1 MSFELACY
9 WKMDE
14 QASDCC
20 TRIGKSSK
28 KSFQTTATAFRTMC
42 KQPEQRKLAEN
53 FLRNMEDTVEGLLQ
67 SLDVWALRMTTRTR
81 IFTVYHWCWVH
92 AKERNWFILDR
103 FCTRKW
109 RKLGEISSNHNL
121 LQQQLSSGVR
131 IWSSTIARNTKD
143 CGWKIKNPSAPDCSA
158 QESQIEQ
165 KLFSNDDH
173 AAKLFTSDF
182 CRRRNLWWVKTE
194 VPAITSI
201 SSERKSQTIDT
212 PQTAAQESRIEQQT
226 FPNDD
231 HAAMLCKLNG
241 GISGE

>member
-1 MSFELACY
+1 MLLKDGRTSLRLLH
-9 WKMDE
+9 KNLKIE
-14 QASDCC
+14 QQIFPNDSYSIQNNVQA
-20 TRIGKSSK
+20 TRTK
-28 KSFQTTATAFRTMC
+28 KV
-42 KQPEQRKLAEN
+42 AEN
-53 FLRNMEDTVEGLLQ
+53 FLRIMEHTVEELLQ

-81 IFTVYHWCWVH
+81 IFTAYHWCWVH
-92 AKERNWFILDR
+92 AEERNWFILDR

-121 LQQQLSSGVR
+121 LQQQSSEGVR
-131 IWSSTIARNTKD
+131 IWSSTIARNRKD

-182 CRRRNLWWVKTE
+182 CRRRNLWWIKTE

-201 SSERKSQTIDT
+201 SSERKSQTIDR
-212 PQTAAQESRIEQQT
+212 PQTAAQESRIEQQA

-231 HAAMLCKLNG
+231 HAAKLCKLNG